1 MSRLLR
7 CLKIIVILIILL
19 PLHAVFAETSI
30 GITPEEIDFGVMR
43 TSEAAV
49 KSVRITKYGEGN
61 VLWMATGIPAW
72 ITIDRDYGIASKDN
86 DEVFLVAHPSEL
98 MPGQHRS
105 NIVISSSRGTEVI
118 PLAVTVIKDR
128 KPTVYNK
135 PETIAVEAETTEM
148 QSGRKAYLKAIGTYS
163 DGSTADITEA
173 VSWISENKGAADF
186 IDKGV
191 LVAMSPGDANVL
203 AKLGNVKSTASEFH
217 IGVLEGPLL
226 KLSKAKFDFK
236 HVEEGS
242 YEVFDVK
249 IRNGG
254 KESLEWEAI
263 SKTPWLSV
271 HEEAPDKAT
280 IARLK
285 KKEARIVHLIRETGI
300 RLFDTP
306 TYDSEEI
313 QRGPEGMYLAGSG
326 RGEISVAID
335 AKDLKEGRYE
345 GSILVKSN
353 GGDEIITVSANVV
366 SLKTILI
373 SPASITMKVGGKRK
387 FRATGLWSDGKRSDL
402 SDEDEGR
409 WIITDPSV
417 GAFVRKK
424 NTFIAKSAGY
434 TEIIKERGSV
444 TSNPANVDV
453 EASTSGPVLMVSP
466 RELDLGKLGPG
477 ERSKGIITLRN
488 AGTGELEW
496 SLEDRDGKFLS
507 EDRGLAGTIERSPHY
522 LRIDVESLDEQG
534 ARRVSSEKVLY
545 PIKIRIE
552 NGRKTV
558 SYKRV
563 LSLGDY
569 REALKVKFNGSFR
582 TTFISFT
589 VSSVPSRPVLEVE
602 PRGIDFGFVE
612 AGGSRI
618 RKIELRNSGKNVL
631 AWGAR
636 VQGKR
641 KYFKGVPLEKGRY
654 VSFQNIDERNEEAYR
669 APENIKND
677 LIVSGAWLVD
687 GEGYPESTEGGESL
701 KYTFQGTGISVFL
714 WKDVYGGVLNASIDG
729 TPVGEL
735 DCISEKRERYV
746 YAVAQGLE
754 EGMHSLT
761 LTCRS
766 GSVGLEGVSVI
777 SEEFVTNKRGWLKI
791 FPEKGTT
798 TNEIDYVNVTTKT
811 EGLAPGIY
819 CENLLFQSE
828 SGNEIVEVSLEIL
841 DSSTFKYIN
850 IYRYEKG
857 AYSALAPRAIFENDD
872 LLKGYKESGL
882 AFRLFRQG
890 TSGTAPFYWWY
901 NPIRKDYF
909 YSTDRKG
916 GGKSLRGYVFGGTIG
931 NIATLRIADS
941 RELYRWFNPGR
952 GTHYYT
958 VDLKGEGYKK
968 KGYRYDG
975 IAGYVR

>member
-1 MSRLLR
+1 MSRLFR
-7 CLKIIVILIILL
+7 CLSIIVIFVVLL
-19 PLHAVFAETSI
+19 SVNGAYAETSI
-30 GITPEEIDFGVMR
+30 GIAPEEIDFGIMR
-43 TSEAAV
+43 TSDATV
-49 KSVRITKYGEGN
+49 KSVRITKEGEGN
-61 VLWMATGIPAW
+61 VLWMAAGVPSW
-72 ITIDRDYGIASKDN
+72 VTIDRDYGTVSKDHE
-86 DEVFLVAHPSEL
+86 EVFLVAHPSDL
-98 MPGQHRS
+98 MPGQYRS
-105 NIVISSSRGTEVI
+105 NIIVSSSRGTEVI
-118 PLAVTVIKDR
+118 PLAVTVIKDK
-128 KPTVYNK
+128 KPTVYKK
-135 PETIAVEAETTEM
+135 PETIVVEAKTTDV
-148 QSGRKAYLKAIGTYS
+148 QSGQKAYMKAIGRYS

-173 VSWISENKGAADF
+173 VSWISKNKGVADF

-191 LVAMSPGDANVL
+191 LVGKSPGNEEVL
-203 AKLGNVKSTASEFH
+203 AKLGNVTSMPLEFQ
-217 IGVLEGPLL
+217 IGALEGPLL
-226 KLSKAKFDFK
+226 KLSKARFDFN

-254 KESLEWEAI
+254 KESLEWEVI
-263 SKTPWLSV
+263 SKSPWLSV
-271 HEEAPDKAT
+271 HEEAPDEAT

-285 KKEARIVHLIRETGI
+285 EDEERIEHLIKETGVGPST
-300 RLFDTP
+300 TP
-306 TYDSEEI
+306 ESDEMKG
-313 QRGPEGMYLAGSG
+313 GPEGMYLVGSG
-326 RGEISVAID
+326 SGEISIAID
-335 AKDLKEGRYE
+335 AKGLKEGRYE

-353 GGDEIITVSANVV
+353 GGDEIIAVSANVV
-366 SLKTILI
+366 SLKTILV
-373 SPASITMKVGGKRK
+373 SPSSITLNVGGKRK

-402 SDEDEGR
+402 SDESEGR

-417 GAFVRKK
+417 GVFVRKR

-444 TSNPANVDV
+444 TSNPASIDV

-507 EDRGLAGTIERSPHY
+507 EDRGLAGRIARNPNY
-522 LRIDVESLDEQG
+522 LRIYVESIEKQG
-534 ARRVSSEKVLY
+534 VKEVSSEKARY

-552 NGRKTV
+552 GGRKTV
-558 SYKRV
+558 SYQRE
-563 LSLGDY
+563 LPLGDY

-582 TTFISFT
+582 TTFISFI

-602 PRGIDFGFVE
+602 PRGIDFGDVE

-618 RKIELRNSGKNVL
+618 RKIELRNTGKNVL
-631 AWGAR
+631 AWDAR

-677 LIVSGAWLVD
+677 LIVSGAWLAN

-701 KYTFQGTGISVFL
+701 KYTFRGTGISVFL
-714 WKDVYGGVLNASIDG
+714 WKDVYGGILNASIDG
-729 TPVGEL
+729 IPVGEL
-735 DCISEKRERYV
+735 DCISEKRERYDYV
-746 YAVAQGLE
+746 VAEGLE
-754 EGMHSLT
+754 EGMHSMT
-761 LTCRS
+761 LTSRS
-766 GSVGLEGVSVI
+766 GSVGLEGVRVI
-777 SEEFVTNKRGWLKI
+777 SEELITNKIGWLKI

-798 TNEIDYVNVTTKT
+798 TNEIDYVNIITKT
-811 EGLAPGIY
+811 EGLEPGIY

-828 SGNEIVEVSLEIL
+828 SGNEIVNVSLEVL

-850 IYRYEKG
+850 IYRYTKG
-857 AYSALAPRAIFENDD
+857 EYSVLAPRAVFEKDD
-872 LLKGYKESGL
+872 LLKGYKERGL
-882 AFRLFRQG
+882 AFRLFREG
-890 TSGTAPFYWWY
+890 TSGTAPFFWWY
-901 NPIRKDYF
+901 NPIKKDYF
-909 YSTDRKG
+909 YSIDRKG
-916 GGKSLRGYVFGGTIG
+916 GGKSLRGYVFRGTIG

>member
-1 MSRLLR
+1 MVIFVVLLS
-7 CLKIIVILIILL
+7 VNG
-19 PLHAVFAETSI
+19 AYAETSI
-30 GITPEEIDFGVMR
+30 GVAPEKIDFGIMR
-43 TSEAAV
+43 TSDAAV
-49 KSVRITKYGEGN
+49 KSVMITKNGDGN
-61 VLWMATGIPAW
+61 VLWMAAGVPSW
-72 ITIDRDYGIASKDN
+72 VTIDRDYGIASKDN

-98 MPGQHRS
+98 TPGQYRS

-118 PLAVTVIKDR
+118 PLAVTVIRDR
-128 KPTVYNK
+128 KPTVYIK
-135 PETIAVEAETTEM
+135 PETIVVEAETNAV
-148 QSGRKAYLKAIGTYS
+148 QSEQKTYLKAIGRYS

-173 VSWISENKGAADF
+173 VSWISKNKGVANF

-191 LVAMSPGDANVL
+191 LVGKSPGNAEVF
-203 AKLGNVKSTASEFH
+203 AKLGNVKSIPLEFQ
-217 IGVLEGPLL
+217 IGALEGPLL
-226 KLSKAKFDFK
+226 KLSKAKFDFN

-254 KESLEWEAI
+254 KESLEWEVI
-263 SKTPWLSV
+263 SKSPWLSV
-271 HEEAPDKAT
+271 HEEAPDEAT

-285 KKEARIVHLIRETGI
+285 KNEERIAHLIKETGI
-300 RLFDTP
+300 GLSDTP
-306 TYDSEEI
+306 TPESEEEI
-313 QRGPEGMYLAGSG
+313 QRVPEGMYLAGSG
-326 RGEISVAID
+326 RGEISIAID
-335 AKDLKEGRYE
+335 AKDLKEGNYK

-353 GGDEIITVSANVV
+353 GGDEIITVSANIV
-366 SLKTILI
+366 SLKTILV
-373 SPASITMKVGGKRK
+373 SPASITMKVGGKRR

-402 SDEDEGR
+402 SDEGEGR

-417 GAFVRKK
+417 GVFLRKK

-444 TSNPANVDV
+444 TSNQASIDV
-453 EASTSGPVLMVSP
+453 EASTLGPVLMVSP
-466 RELDLGKLGPG
+466 REVDLGRIGPG

-522 LRIDVESLDEQG
+522 LRIDVESLEKQG
-534 ARRVSSEKVLY
+534 AREVSSEKVLY

-558 SYKRV
+558 SYKRA
-563 LSLGDY
+563 LPLGDY
-569 REALKVKFNGSFR
+569 REAFKVKFNGSFR

-602 PRGIDFGFVE
+602 PRGIDFGDVE

-641 KYFKGVPLEKGRY
+641 KYFKGVPLKKGRY

-677 LIVSGAWLVD
+677 LIISGAWLANK
-687 GEGYPESTEGGESL
+687 EGYPESTEGGESL
-701 KYTFQGTGISVFL
+701 KYTFRGTGISVFL
-714 WKDVYGGVLNASIDG
+714 WKDVYGGILSASIDG
-729 TPVGEL
+729 IPVGEL
-735 DCISEKRERYV
+735 DCISEKRERYDYV
-746 YAVAQGLE
+746 VAQGLE
-754 EGMHSLT
+754 EEMHSLT
-761 LTCRS
+761 LTSRS

-777 SEEFVTNKRGWLKI
+777 SEEFVTNKRGWLQI

-798 TNEIDYVNVTTKT
+798 TNETDYVNVITKT

-819 CENLLFQSE
+819 CENLLFRSD

-850 IYRYEKG
+850 IYRYKKG
-857 AYSALAPRAIFENDD
+857 VYSALATRAVFEKDD

-882 AFRLFRQG
+882 AFGLFRPG
-890 TSGTAPFYWWY
+890 TSGTAPFFWWY
-901 NPIRKDYF
+901 NPIKKDYF

-952 GTHYYT
+952 GTYYYT